1 MDLREGLN
9 KLMEKKI
16 QEPSPVKWDADE
28 GKLIK
33 AIIELI
39 TTDNNSY
46 EGERDDD
53 DTNETN

>member
-16 QEPSPVKWDADE
+16 EEPSPIKWDADE
-28 GKLIK
+28 GRLMK

-39 TTDNNSY
+39 STDNKFEEDEDYSMS
-46 EGERDDD
+46 
-53 DTNETN
+53 